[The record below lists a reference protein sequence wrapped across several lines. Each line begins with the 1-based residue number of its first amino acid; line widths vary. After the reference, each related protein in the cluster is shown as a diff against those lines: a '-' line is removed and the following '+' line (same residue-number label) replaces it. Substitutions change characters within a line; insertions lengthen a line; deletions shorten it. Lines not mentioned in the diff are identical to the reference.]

1 MALPKFD
8 SPWSLA
14 IGTTFCFLLFAVN
27 LTALV
32 VGWHDAVFP
41 FQIAKCLG
49 IAFGI
54 AVGVH
59 SLDMAAYYRK
69 HVRLAKDR

>member
-8 SPWSLA
+8 SPRSLA
-14 IGTTFCFLLFAVN
+14 IGIAFCFLLFAVN

-32 VGWHDAVFP
+32 VGWHDDIFP

-49 IAFGI
+49 MALGI

-59 SLDMAAYYRK
+59 SLDMGAYYKK
-69 HVRLAKDR
+69 HGRLAKDR